1 MNGIRGENTVP
12 SLYFIQGAYIY
23 SLLKRWLMREYPA
36 SAISGVIPCHRFIL
50 LGGHIYVVH

>member
-1 MNGIRGENTVP
+1 MNGIRGGIP
-12 SLYFIQGAYIY
+12 CRHFILFLKHIY
-23 SLLKRWLMREYPA
+23 SLLKRWFMREYPA